1 MSFPY
6 LVNNIK
12 LYLNYLYFIFIM
24 CSLSYIFL
32 FKYKSEVIE
41 NYNWYIN
48 ILEFIFYKSKQYISV
63 LLTNL
68 NYKYT
73 AMNQIV
79 FPWTMVNPNEEIY
92 MPLNTLTM
100 QLMSPYCSCENE
112 AIVPYNYY
120 SECMHQVNSIHSQ
133 NPLLVYR

>member
-1 MSFPY
+1 
-6 LVNNIK
+6 
-12 LYLNYLYFIFIM
+12 
-24 CSLSYIFL
+24 
-32 FKYKSEVIE
+32 
-41 NYNWYIN
+41 
-48 ILEFIFYKSKQYISV
+48 
-63 LLTNL
+63 
-68 NYKYT
+68 
-73 AMNQIV
+73 MNQIV

-112 AIVPYNYY
+112 VIVPYNYY